1 MLPPAPVTFS
11 TTTVWPRLFV
21 IRSAMIRAIVS
32 VGPPAENGT
41 TIATG
46 RAGKFCADATPK
58 QDITAA
64 AKSRRLFMAPPLGHM
79 VTLPGFILESRAE
92 TKLMNRLWRL
102 MAAGLALAAA
112 AAALPAA
119 AQSYP
124 SEPIR
129 LVSPFPPGGSVD
141 VVGRLLATK
150 LSDSMGQQMVVDN
163 RSGASGVI
171 GTEVVM
177 NAPPDGYTL
186 LINTIPFVTNQFL
199 MPRAPYDP
207 LRDFVSISL
216 VASSPSLVTV
226 HPSVPARSIQELVA
240 LAKSK
245 PGQLYYSAAG
255 VGTNPHIAG
264 ELFNLLAEVN
274 IVAVQY
280 KGGGPADTALIAGEV
295 AATFGNISQE
305 IAFVKAGRM
314 RALAV
319 TGTKRN
325 PAMPELPT
333 VVEAAPEGPLRGYE
347 FETWYVVAAPK
358 GTPRAI
364 VDTVNSHIRKALS
377 APDQVKFWEE
387 RGLTV
392 IASTPE
398 AAAAHLESEQKK
410 WQRVIKERGIK
421 AE

>member
-1 MLPPAPVTFS
+1 MSGAQTH
-11 TTTVWPRLFV
+11 R
-21 IRSAMIRAIVS
+21 
-32 VGPPAENGT
+32 GPDDSGEF
-41 TIATG
+41 I
-46 RAGKFCADATPK
+46 DA
-58 QDITAA
+58 
-64 AKSRRLFMAPPLGHM
+64 H
-79 VTLPGFILESRAE
+79 
-92 TKLMNRLWRL
+92 
-102 MAAGLALAAA
+102 
-112 AAALPAA
+112 AAL

-124 SEPIR
+124 SKAIR

-141 VVGRLLATK
+141 VVGRLLAAK
-150 LSDSMGQQMVVDN
+150 LSESLGQQMLVDN

-199 MPRAPYDP
+199 LPRAPYDP
-207 LRDFVSISL
+207 LRDFVAISL
-216 VASSPSLVTV
+216 VASSPSFVTV
-226 HPSVPARSIQELVA
+226 NPSLPVRSIQELIA
-240 LAKSK
+240 LAKAK
-245 PGQLYYSAAG
+245 PGELYYSAAG

-274 IVAVQY
+274 IIAVQF
-280 KGGGPADTALIAGEV
+280 KGGGPADQALIAGDV
-295 AATFGNISQE
+295 AVTFGNISQE
-305 IAFVKAGRM
+305 IGFVKGGRM

-319 TGTKRN
+319 TSAKRN

-333 VVEAAPEGPLRGYE
+333 VAEAGVPGYE
-347 FETWYVVAAPK
+347 FDTWFVIAAPK
-358 GTPRAI
+358 GTPRTI
-364 VDTVNSHIRKALS
+364 VDTLNSHIRKVLAT
-377 APDQVKFWEE
+377 PEQVKFYED

-398 AAAAHLESEQKK
+398 ETAAHLAREQQK

>member
-1 MLPPAPVTFS
+1 
-11 TTTVWPRLFV
+11 
-21 IRSAMIRAIVS
+21 
-32 VGPPAENGT
+32 
-41 TIATG
+41 
-46 RAGKFCADATPK
+46 
-58 QDITAA
+58 
-64 AKSRRLFMAPPLGHM
+64 
-79 VTLPGFILESRAE
+79 
-92 TKLMNRLWRL
+92 MNRLWSL
-102 MAAGLALAAA
+102 TAAGLALAAA

-124 SEPIR
+124 SKAIR

-141 VVGRLLATK
+141 VVGRLLAAK
-150 LSDSMGQQMVVDN
+150 LSESMGQQMVVDN
-163 RSGASGVI
+163 RAGASGVI

-177 NAPPDGYTL
+177 NSPPDGYTL
-186 LINTIPFVTNQFL
+186 LINTIPFVSNQFL

-216 VASSPSLVTV
+216 VASSPSFVTV
-226 HPSVPARSIQELVA
+226 NPSLPVRSIQELIA

-264 ELFNLLAEVN
+264 ELFNLLADVN
-274 IVAVQY
+274 IVAVQF
-280 KGGGPADTALIAGEV
+280 KGGGPADTAVIAGEV
-295 AATFGNISQE
+295 GVTFGNISQE
-305 IAFVKAGRM
+305 IGYVKAGRM

-319 TGTKRN
+319 TSAKRN

-333 VVEAAPEGPLRGYE
+333 VAEAAPEGPLRGYE
-347 FETWYVVAAPK
+347 FDTWFVVAAPK
-358 GTPRAI
+358 GTPRAT
-364 VDTVNSHIRKALS
+364 VDTLNSYIRKALA
-377 APDQVKFWEE
+377 APDQVKFYEE

-398 AAAAHLESEQKK
+398 EAAAHLEKEQKK
-410 WQRVIKERGIK
+410 WGRVIKERGIK

>member
-1 MLPPAPVTFS
+1 
-11 TTTVWPRLFV
+11 
-21 IRSAMIRAIVS
+21 
-32 VGPPAENGT
+32 
-41 TIATG
+41 
-46 RAGKFCADATPK
+46 
-58 QDITAA
+58 
-64 AKSRRLFMAPPLGHM
+64 
-79 VTLPGFILESRAE
+79 
-92 TKLMNRLWRL
+92 MNRFIDLV
-102 MAAGLALAAA
+102 AAGLVLAALTL
-112 AAALPAA
+112 ALPAA
-119 AQSYP
+119 AQGYP
-124 SEPIR
+124 SKPIR
-129 LVSPFPPGGSVD
+129 LVAPFPPGGSVD

-177 NAPPDGYTL
+177 NAPPDGYAL

>member
-1 MLPPAPVTFS
+1 
-11 TTTVWPRLFV
+11 
-21 IRSAMIRAIVS
+21 
-32 VGPPAENGT
+32 
-41 TIATG
+41 
-46 RAGKFCADATPK
+46 
-58 QDITAA
+58 
-64 AKSRRLFMAPPLGHM
+64 
-79 VTLPGFILESRAE
+79 
-92 TKLMNRLWRL
+92 MNRFIDLV
-102 MAAGLALAAA
+102 AAGLVLAALTL
-112 AAALPAA
+112 ALPAA
-119 AQSYP
+119 AQGYP
-124 SEPIR
+124 SKPIR
-129 LVSPFPPGGSVD
+129 LVAPFPPGGSVD

-264 ELFNLLAEVN
+264 ELFNLLADVN